1 MKRERFVDME
11 AFSRSIMLD
20 RRGNRHES
28 MMSLRP
34 VRSSQH
40 LLSWG
45 KRRIA
50 ELKVGCDVAVVK
62 FRKKKTSRETRFPPL
77 G

>member
-20 RRGNRHES
+20 RRGNRHKRL
-28 MMSLRP
+28 MP
-34 VRSSQH
+34 VRAARSSRH
-40 LLSWG
+40 RLSWG

-50 ELKVGCDVAVVK
+50 EMKVGCDAALVK
-62 FRKKKTSRETRFPPL
+62 FDVSLDRDER
-77 G
+77 